1 MLKPRVLRT
10 MTWIAPGG
18 GVDEQVKLSILG
30 MQDEFEFHLLT
41 GREIQSPDFVNIPG
55 LQIHVCK
62 WMVPEFNPLMDLLAY
77 FWIRKFFFLNK
88 FDLVHTHET
97 KSSFLTRVALK
108 KNKMP
113 LIYGIHGVVF
123 NDPRSRIG
131 NKIYE
136 ILERFTINKAD
147 QIIAVSNDV
156 RSEYW
161 RRGIGVKLP
170 WCVIYSGV
178 DVGRFNLN
186 RETKKRNSLRSF
198 LGIRESDLV
207 LVNIG
212 RFSKSKNQSDSILAL
227 KALQDGHGLF
237 NTSLILIGEGPE
249 KARCIDLVSSLNLTE
264 HVKFLGF
271 RPEIQDF
278 LQIADLNI
286 ITSLREGLPRV
297 VVEASLAK
305 VPTVGYEVEGIREII
320 ANGQSGYV
328 TPQGSVS
335 ELTVRIAELLLD
347 SRKRIDFGRFALGLA
362 KSKWSHIVMN
372 DKLRA
377 LYRAIIKEKS

>member
-1 MLKPRVLRT
+1 

-41 GREIQSPDFVNIPG
+41 GREIQSPDFKDIPG

-62 WMVPEFNPLMDLLAY
+62 WMVPEFNPLMDLFAY
-77 FWIRKFFFLNK
+77 FWIRKFLARNE

-97 KSSFLTRVALK
+97 KSSFLTRLALK

-123 NDPRSRIG
+123 NDPRGRIG

-136 ILERFTINKAD
+136 ILERFTINRAM
-147 QIIAVSNDV
+147 QIIAVSEDV
-156 RSEYW
+156 KSEYW

-170 WCVIYSGV
+170 WSVIYSGV
-178 DVGRFNLN
+178 DISRFHLGSE
-186 RETKKRNSLRSF
+186 REKQSSLRLS
-198 LGIRESDLV
+198 LGIRESDQV

-212 RFSKSKNQSDSILAL
+212 RFSKSKNQRDSILAL
-227 KALQDGHGLF
+227 KALHDEYGLI
-237 NTSLILIGEGPE
+237 NTVLILIGEGPE
-249 KARCIDLVSSLNLTE
+249 KGMCIDLVTSLDLTK

-271 RPEIQDF
+271 RREIEEF
-278 LQIADLNI
+278 LKIADLNI

-297 VVEASLAK
+297 VVEASLAQ
-305 VPTVGYEVEGIREII
+305 VPTVGYEVEGIREITAI
-320 ANGQSGYV
+320 GESGFV

-335 ELTVRIAELLLD
+335 ELAARIAELLLD
-347 SRKRIDFGRFALGLA
+347 SKRRGDFGESAADIARG
-362 KSKWSHIVMN
+362 KWSHEVMN
-372 DKLRA
+372 GNLRA
-377 LYRAIIKEKS
+377 LYRAFIKEKS

>member
-1 MLKPRVLRT
+1 LKPRVLRT

-41 GREIQSPDFVNIPG
+41 GREIQSPDFKDIPG

-62 WMVPEFNPLMDLLAY
+62 WMVPEFNPLMDLFAY
-77 FWIRKFFFLNK
+77 FWIRKFLARNE

-97 KSSFLTRVALK
+97 KSSFLTRLALK

-123 NDPRSRIG
+123 NDPRGRVG

-136 ILERFTINKAD
+136 ILERFTINRAM
-147 QIIAVSNDV
+147 QIIAVSEDV
-156 RSEYW
+156 KSEYW

-170 WCVIYSGV
+170 WSVIYSGV
-178 DVGRFNLN
+178 DVSRFHLGSE
-186 RETKKRNSLRSF
+186 REKQSSLRLS
-198 LGIRESDLV
+198 LGIRESDQV

-212 RFSKSKNQSDSILAL
+212 RFSKSKNQKDSILAL
-227 KALQDGHGLF
+227 KALQDEYGLID
-237 NTSLILIGEGPE
+237 TVLILIGEGPE
-249 KARCIDLVSSLNLTE
+249 KGMCIDLASSLDLTK

-271 RPEIQDF
+271 RREIEEF
-278 LQIADLNI
+278 LKIADLNI

-297 VVEASLAK
+297 VVEASLAQ
-305 VPTVGYEVEGIREII
+305 VPTVGYKVEGIREIT
-320 ANGQSGYV
+320 ANGESGFV

-335 ELTVRIAELLLD
+335 ELAARIAELLLD
-347 SRKRIDFGRFALGLA
+347 TSRRGVFGESAADIARG
-362 KSKWSHIVMN
+362 KWSHEVMN
-372 DKLRA
+372 DNLRA
-377 LYRAIIKEKS
+377 LYRTIIKEKS

>member
-1 MLKPRVLRT
+1 MKPRVLRT

-41 GREIQSPDFVNIPG
+41 GREIQSPDFKDIPG

-62 WMVPEFNPLMDLLAY
+62 WMVPEFNPLLDLFAY
-77 FWIRKFFFLNK
+77 FWIRKFLARNE

-97 KSSFLTRVALK
+97 KSSFLTRLALK

-136 ILERFTINKAD
+136 ILERFTINRAI
-147 QIIAVSNDV
+147 QIIAVSEDV
-156 RSEYW
+156 KSEYW

-170 WCVIYSGV
+170 WSVIYSGV
-178 DVGRFNLN
+178 DVSRFHFDCE
-186 RETKKRNSLRSF
+186 REKQSSLRLSI
-198 LGIRESDLV
+198 GMRESDQV

-212 RFSKSKNQSDSILAL
+212 RFSKSKNQKDSILAL
-227 KALQDGHGLF
+227 KALQDEYGLI
-237 NTSLILIGEGPE
+237 NTVLILIGEGPE
-249 KARCIDLVSSLNLTE
+249 KGMCIDLVTSLDLTK

-271 RPEIQDF
+271 RREIEEF
-278 LQIADLNI
+278 LKIADLNI

-297 VVEASLAK
+297 VVEASLAQ
-305 VPTVGYEVEGIREII
+305 VPTVGYEVEGIREIT
-320 ANGQSGYV
+320 ANGESGFV

-335 ELTVRIAELLLD
+335 ELAARIAELLLD
-347 SRKRIDFGRFALGLA
+347 SKRRGDFGESAADIARG
-362 KSKWSHIVMN
+362 KWSHEVMN
-372 DKLRA
+372 DNLRA
-377 LYRAIIKEKS
+377 LYRTIIKEKS

>member
-1 MLKPRVLRT
+1 

-41 GREIQSPDFVNIPG
+41 GREIQSPDFKDIPG

-62 WMVPEFNPLMDLLAY
+62 WMVPEFNPLMDLFAY
-77 FWIRKFFFLNK
+77 FWIRKFLARNE

-97 KSSFLTRVALK
+97 KSSFLTRLALK

-136 ILERFTINKAD
+136 ILERFTINRAM
-147 QIIAVSNDV
+147 QIIAVSEDV
-156 RSEYW
+156 KSEYW
-161 RRGIGVKLP
+161 RRGIGVTLP
-170 WCVIYSGV
+170 WSVIYSGV
-178 DVGRFNLN
+178 DVSRFHLGSE
-186 RETKKRNSLRSF
+186 REKQSSLRLS
-198 LGIRESDLV
+198 LGIRESDQV

-212 RFSKSKNQSDSILAL
+212 RFSKSKNQKDSILAL
-227 KALQDGHGLF
+227 KALQDEYGLI
-237 NTSLILIGEGPE
+237 NTVLILIGEGPE
-249 KARCIDLVSSLNLTE
+249 KGMCIDLSSSLNLTK

-271 RPEIQDF
+271 RREIEEF
-278 LQIADLNI
+278 LKIADLNI

-297 VVEASLAK
+297 VVEASLAQ
-305 VPTVGYEVEGIREII
+305 VPTVGYEVEGIREIT
-320 ANGQSGYV
+320 ANGESGFV

-335 ELTVRIAELLLD
+335 ELAARIAELLLD
-347 SRKRIDFGRFALGLA
+347 SSRSAVFGESAADIARG
-362 KSKWSHIVMN
+362 KWSHEVMN
-372 DKLRA
+372 DNLRA
-377 LYRAIIKEKS
+377 LYRTIIKEKS